1 MLKSIE
7 IKYPLLGQVNNQD
20 SKSSR
25 IKYMSQDIIDL
36 GYVLLLG
43 VSVYLICRYLIFPL
57 ISKLANKTKTIL
69 DDVLLDKKFLN
80 RVSLVIVF
88 SSLKSYVDTV
98 NDIPFIDRVFSEIL
112 INSFL
117 AIFIGLSIS
126 ELLTIINKISTHY
139 DSLKNKPIKG
149 YIQIVKIIVNA
160 FIVIIIFAI
169 ATGQPVAYYISG
181 LGAITAILLL
191 VFQDTIL
198 SFVASVQIGQND
210 IINLNDWIEVPEYG
224 ADGDVIDISLHT
236 VKVQNWD
243 KTITTIPTS
252 KIVTSSVK
260 NWRGMSDYGGRR
272 IMRSILIDIS
282 SVRFMEDKDIE
293 KLKKLPSINKY
304 LNVKI
309 RDIQDHNNSL
319 NKENKETE
327 ERRLT
332 NLGTLRAYL
341 VNYLKNHEELNTDDM
356 TLIVRQL
363 SPTSEGVP
371 LEIYTFTKTIDWV
384 EYENIQ
390 SDIFDHIFA
399 VLPKFG
405 LRAFQSGL
413 LEAAAVQG
421 MPINEPEI

>member
-7 IKYPLLGQVNNQD
+7 IKYLLLGQVNNQD

-25 IKYMSQDIIDL
+25 IKYMSQDIVDL

-57 ISKLANKTKTIL
+57 ISKLAKKTKTIL

-88 SSLKSYVDTV
+88 SSLKSYVDAV
-98 NDIPFIDRVFSEIL
+98 NDIPFIDRAFSEIL

-169 ATGQPVAYYISG
+169 ATGQPVGYYISG

-293 KLKKLPSINKY
+293 KLQKLPSINKY
-304 LNVKI
+304 LKGKMS
-309 RDIQDHNNSL
+309 DIQDHNSSL
-319 NKENKETE
+319 NKETE

-356 TLIVRQL
+356 TLIV
-363 SPTSEGVP
+363 S
-371 LEIYTFTKTIDWV
+371 TKTIDWV
-384 EYENIQ
+384 EYENVQ

-421 MPINEPEI
+421 LPLNDPEI

>member
-1 MLKSIE
+1 M
-7 IKYPLLGQVNNQD
+7 NQE
-20 SKSSR
+20 
-25 IKYMSQDIIDL
+25 IIDFL
-36 GYVLLLG
+36 YIVALAF
-43 VSVYLICRYLIFPL
+43 SIYLFCRYGVFTAIKFLVKKTTTLI
-57 ISKLANKTKTIL
+57 

-88 SSLKSYVDTV
+88 SSLKSYLDTGRV
-98 NDIPFIDRVFSEIL
+98 IPYIEELLSKRLIDA
-112 INSFL
+112 FL

-126 ELLTIINKISTHY
+126 ELLTLINNLSNHY
-139 DSLKNKPIKG
+139 DALKNKPIKG
-149 YIQIVKIIVNA
+149 YIQIVRIVLNA
-160 FIVIIIFAI
+160 FILIIIFAI

-243 KTITTIPTS
+243 KTVTTIPTS

-260 NWRGMSDYGGRR
+260 NWRGMADYGGRR
-272 IMRSILIDIS
+272 IKRSVLIDIS
-282 SVRFMEDKDIE
+282 SVRFMEKKDVE
-293 KLKKLPSINKY
+293 KLKELPSISKY
-304 LNVKI
+304 LTDKI
-309 RDIQDHNNSL
+309 QEIEEYNSIVS
-319 NKENKETE
+319 KDNKETE
-327 ERRLT
+327 RRRLT

-341 VNYLKNHEELNTDDM
+341 INYLKNHEGLNTDNM

-371 LEIYTFTKTIDWV
+371 LEIYTFTNTTDWV
-384 EYENIQ
+384 EYEGLQ

-405 LRAFQSGL
+405 LRVFQNGL
-413 LEAAAVQG
+413 LEATAAMGLSVN
-421 MPINEPEI
+421 INEPEI

>member
-1 MLKSIE
+1 MNEELISTL
-7 IKYPLLGQVNNQD
+7 YFFGVGLGV
-20 SKSSR
+20 
-25 IKYMSQDIIDL
+25 
-36 GYVLLLG
+36 YVL
-43 VSVYLICRYLIFPL
+43 CRYAFFPG
-57 ISKLANKTKTIL
+57 IKFLAKKTTTIL
-69 DDVLLDKKFLN
+69 DDILLDKKFLN
-80 RVSLVIVF
+80 RFSLVIVF
-88 SSLKSYVDTV
+88 SSLKVYTETSVGLPYFDS
-98 NDIPFIDRVFSEIL
+98 FSDRIINIL
-112 INSFL
+112 L

-126 ELLTIINKISTHY
+126 EFLTLITKISMHY
-139 DSLKNKPIKG
+139 EALKDKPIKG
-149 YIQIVKIIVNA
+149 YIQIVKIVLNA

-169 ATGQPVAYYISG
+169 GTGQSVGYYISG

-210 IINLNDWIEVPEYG
+210 IINLDDWIEVPEYG

-272 IMRSILIDIS
+272 IKRSILIDIS
-282 SVRFMEDKDIE
+282 SVRFMEEKDIE
-293 KLKKLPSINKY
+293 KLKQIPSINKY
-304 LNVKI
+304 LTEKI
-309 RDIQDHNNSL
+309 NDIEKYNNSVDEA
-319 NKENKETE
+319 KEK
-327 ERRLT
+327 RKLT

-341 VNYLKNHEELNTDDM
+341 VNYLKNHNDLNTESM

-371 LEIYTFTKTIDWV
+371 LEIYTFTNTIDWV
-384 EYENIQ
+384 EYEGIQ

-405 LRAFQSGL
+405 LRAFQGGTV
-413 LEAAAVQG
+413 EAAASRG
-421 MPINEPEI
+421 LSINEPEI

>member
-1 MLKSIE
+1 MLKNIE
-7 IKYPLLGQVNNQD
+7 KKYPPLGQVSNQD

-43 VSVYLICRYLIFPL
+43 VAVYLICRYLIFPL

-88 SSLKSYVDTV
+88 SSLKSYVDAV
-98 NDIPFIDRVFSEIL
+98 HDIPFIDRVFSEIL

-149 YIQIVKIIVNA
+149 YIQIIKIIVNA

-304 LNVKI
+304 LKGKI
-309 RDIQDHNNSL
+309 KDIEDHNSSI
-319 NKENKETE
+319 NKEVE

-341 VNYLKNHEELNTDDM
+341 INYLKNHEELNTDDM

-384 EYENIQ
+384 EYESVQ

>member
-1 MLKSIE
+1 
-7 IKYPLLGQVNNQD
+7 
-20 SKSSR
+20 
-25 IKYMSQDIIDL
+25 MSQDIIDL

-88 SSLKSYVDTV
+88 SSLKSYVDAV

-149 YIQIVKIIVNA
+149 YIQIIKIIVNA

-319 NKENKETE
+319 NKETE